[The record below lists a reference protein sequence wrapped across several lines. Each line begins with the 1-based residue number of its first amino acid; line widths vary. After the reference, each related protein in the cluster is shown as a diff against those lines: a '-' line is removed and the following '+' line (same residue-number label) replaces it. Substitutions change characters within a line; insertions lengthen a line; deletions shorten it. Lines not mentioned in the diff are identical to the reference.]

1 MASGIDNLL
10 DALKQSGMNV
20 DDIGGEHAEDAAER
34 ESGGASS
41 GGFRAERG
49 SRSRGDMPFGGFP
62 FPGFGGGRG
71 DGGGGG
77 DEPPTVE
84 FASSLGDRMAAWS
97 KRTLT
102 VAIIVAIIIILAMW
116 LTKKLDTTAQED

>member
-71 DGGGGG
+71 DGGGDPRRNHPISAYGDSGTGVVGG
-77 DEPPTVE
+77 VGP
-84 FASSLGDRMAAWS
+84 
-97 KRTLT
+97 
-102 VAIIVAIIIILAMW
+102 
-116 LTKKLDTTAQED
+116 